1 VLKVTANEN
10 KTILGS
16 YGASGE
22 GIFLG
27 S

>member
-1 VLKVTANEN
+1 VTANEN
-10 KTILGS
+10 ETILGS